1 MAAFP
6 TEITVKSSEY
16 RPCMVGDKKALFHR
30 WAVDE
35 DALLRFD
42 MLLKYERI
50 QEVRKIIEKEK
61 VVPSG
66 VHVEKLINTYGIV
79 EYEDGTV
86 EAVRP
91 VLIKFLDS
99 GNLFHENALFWRT
112 EENNAQ

>member
-30 WAVDE
+30 WVHISQIVPPSV
-35 DALLRFD
+35 
-42 MLLKYERI
+42 LKGGH
-50 QEVRKIIEKEK
+50 
-61 VVPSG
+61 SG
-66 VHVEKLINTYGIV
+66 GVIADDVGLVEF
-79 EYEDGTV
+79 EDGSV
-86 EAVRP
+86 GKVFAEK
-91 VLIKFLDS
+91 IHFLDS